1 MLISIAIV
9 GNQDISV
16 KGMDCHQLSG
26 GHFLL
31 QFSHTLD
38 RDCALDGGPWSFN
51 RNIVILSMIQAH
63 ENLMQVNLGWCDF
76 HVHVHDLSLS
86 KLNFGIAKFI
96 DNRLGTETPYG
107 PWICVPLP
115 VRRTPLPPRITNS
128 QNGATPLEGGSP
140 SGSIFGASRG
150 IRIPMEGN
158 YSNITNEE
166 QNVAEKHIH
175 PVADTEGVSGNSHLG
190 LEQINLVPSTLQR
203 PTNNEDVLVADSTD
217 NNEHDFDCGLVH
229 LPLRFATSDVQ
240 HHTRGRRGRRGINIL
255 EPRLENMQA
264 SKRRSRGA
272 EDSSFLSSAEDAAH
286 PRRSRG
292 DVLKEKLNYFGVETV
307 RERLDR
313 ACCNDEWF
321 SLFPEAV
328 VTHIHDACSDHV
340 AVLLASDGDH
350 SHGAKSKY
358 SCFRFEA
365 AWLRSED
372 CKAMIEKA
380 WEGELGTG
388 PTMGLM
394 QKNPKLQ
401 VGSYAMGPIV
411 FCGVIEEIVACIEP
425 NVSEAMN
432 EDLIRPF
439 TSKEVKLS
447 LDATHPLKSPVPN
460 GCFILD
466 NIFIAYE
473 VNHYLAHRY
482 QGKSGYVSLKRPQQS
497 LQPGGMAFS

>member
-1 MLISIAIV
+1 MRCIPADRNENHSLELLGV
-9 GNQDISV
+9 GAPWTV
-16 KGMDCHQLSG
+16 R
-26 GHFLL
+26 
-31 QFSHTLD
+31 TLCKLV
-38 RDCALDGGPWSFN
+38 RLYNPGLVF
-51 RNIVILSMIQAH
+51 
-63 ENLMQVNLGWCDF
+63 
-76 HVHVHDLSLS
+76 LS
-86 KLNFGIAKFI
+86 KTKCN
-96 DNRLGTETPYG
+96 
-107 PWICVPLP
+107 
-115 VRRTPLPPRITNS
+115 
-128 QNGATPLEGGSP
+128 
-140 SGSIFGASRG
+140 
-150 IRIPMEGN
+150 IR
-158 YSNITNEE
+158 
-166 QNVAEKHIH
+166 
-175 PVADTEGVSGNSHLG
+175 
-190 LEQINLVPSTLQR
+190 
-203 PTNNEDVLVADSTD
+203 
-217 NNEHDFDCGLVH
+217 
-229 LPLRFATSDVQ
+229 
-240 HHTRGRRGRRGINIL
+240 
-255 EPRLENMQA
+255 
-264 SKRRSRGA
+264 
-272 EDSSFLSSAEDAAH
+272 
-286 PRRSRG
+286 RG

-328 VTHIHDACSDHV
+328 VTHIHDSCSDHV

-460 GCFILD
+460 GRGLRQGD
-466 NIFIAYE
+466 PLSP
-473 VNHYLAHRY
+473 YLFLFYA
-482 QGKSGYVSLKRPQQS
+482 K
-497 LQPGGMAFS
+497 AFSGMLRKAEEEGAIHGVRVCRGGPRVTHLLFTYDKLIFCDANREALELIRGLLVKFESDSGLQVNYQKCAVVFSRNGPLHIQEELTGLLKVVRITKHDKYLGLPFVVGR